1 MRQILSIFSPTT
13 TTTTTTTVTTATT
26 IHHRQR
32 AKFTSIF
39 EERMLKKKE
48 VNRNRGKVKHILI

>member
-1 MRQILSIFSPTT
+1 MRQILSIFSP

-26 IHHRQR
+26 IHHRQK

-39 EERMLKKKE
+39 EKRMLKKKE
-48 VNRNRGKVKHILI
+48 VNRHQGKVKQILI